1 MHHLSFLLGAA
12 LSAAVV
18 LSLQAPPPGV
28 PPQEPA
34 KAANAANEA
43 KPAPKPEAASADQ
56 PGRPARHPLEG
67 VYELRSRVVDGV
79 AQLESRGY
87 LAITPRHM
95 FLCVAAGGTDP
106 DLPLLRAAVHE
117 WKPDREL
124 VRRVVRLSYYT
135 DGGGGIHVDAP
146 GAIELRMVR
155 LVQGGVRVMLD
166 EGNWLDFTRL
176 E

>member
-1 MHHLSFLLGAA
+1 MHYSSFLIGAA

-18 LSLQAPPPGV
+18 LTFQEPPP
-28 PPQEPA
+28 PAPQEPQKTTNVA
-34 KAANAANEA
+34 QPE
-43 KPAPKPEAASADQ
+43 PAPAPTDQ

-67 VYELRSRVVDGV
+67 VFELRSRVVDGV
-79 AQLESRGY
+79 TQHESRGY
-87 LAITPRHM
+87 LAITHRHM
-95 FLCVAAGGTDP
+95 FLCVAASGTDP

-135 DGGGGIHVDAP
+135 DGGGGIHGEAP
-146 GAIELRMVR
+146 GGIELRMVR
-155 LVQGGVRVMLD
+155 TVQGGVRVMMD
-166 EGNWLDFTRL
+166 EANWLDFTRL